1 MQTRTHQQMHDR
13 SRTAPTTQTRT
24 TQTLATL
31 ALALAAACSS
41 APKPDTAHG
50 ADSAAAAAPMAGMEH
65 DADKATGGSGVP
77 AGYVGRTD
85 NASKNIT
92 DAKYVESNGRWD
104 VTTGPAH
111 IVYAAKD
118 SASGAYTA
126 TTTIDQLAAPSHP
139 EAYGLV
145 IGGTDLAGAGQRYTY
160 FIVRGTGEYSV
171 KVRDGAAARTVV
183 DFTSSPSVPKADA
196 AGKASYALGTQVT
209 ADSVKFM
216 VNGTTVKTLP
226 KAGLFT
232 DGIVGVRI
240 NHNLHVL
247 VTPVQVKK

>member
-1 MQTRTHQQMHDR
+1 MHTGNR
-13 SRTAPTTQTRT
+13 NTIA
-24 TQTLATL
+24 
-31 ALALAAACSS
+31 ALACALAGTLGACSS
-41 APKPDTAHG
+41 APKAVDTAAAAG
-50 ADSAAAAAPMAGMEH
+50 GSAAAAPMAGMNH

-77 AGYVGRTD
+77 AGYTGRTD
-85 NASKNIT
+85 NAGKNIA
-92 DAKYVESNGRWD
+92 DAKYAESNGRWD

-126 TTTIDQLAAPSHP
+126 TTTIDQLATPSHP

-145 IGGTDLAGAGQRYTY
+145 IGGSDLAGAGQRYTY

-171 KVRDGAAARTVV
+171 KVRDGAAARTIV
-183 DFTSSPSVPKADA
+183 DFTANPAVPKADA
-196 AGKASYALGTQVT
+196 GGKASYALGAQVT
-209 ADSVKFM
+209 GDSVKFM
-216 VNGTTVKTLP
+216 VNGTTVKSLP

-232 DGIVGVRI
+232 DGVVGVRV

-247 VTPVQVKK
+247 VTPVQIRK